1 MSNVSRKKYIPAE
14 SRVTRVLARTR
25 PTMAS
30 PAASFDA
37 DAVAAYL
44 LDRRHLLSAFE
55 LYQDL
60 ISPPATSTKAGERDV
75 VRDGDADARAKLE
88 AFFGDQKRFALS
100 DVRAHADA
108 VDGTPRQPSPP
119 RAPNH
124 RSSPPPDGATRRD
137 LTLDPNLTLS
147 LQQSLRFARR
157 SGSRSP
163 ASSSPSTSEDA
174 RRRTSRG
181 FARSARRARCP
192 PRPSI
197 KTTSGKTR
205 TLKTHLPSSNASTKP
220 RATTRAPSRTPRP
233 TASSTAPSAWTWRT

>member
-1 MSNVSRKKYIPAE
+1 MERFVSNVSRKKYIPAE

-100 DVRAHADA
+100 DVRAHYDA

-119 RAPNH
+119 VPRITARLLP
-124 RSSPPPDGATRRD
+124 RTARRD
-137 LTLDPNLTLS
+137 
-147 LQQSLRFARR
+147 
-157 SGSRSP
+157 G
-163 ASSSPSTSEDA
+163 
-174 RRRTSRG
+174 
-181 FARSARRARCP
+181 
-192 PRPSI
+192 I
-197 KTTSGKTR
+197 
-205 TLKTHLPSSNASTKP
+205 
-220 RATTRAPSRTPRP
+220 
-233 TASSTAPSAWTWRT
+233 

>member
-1 MSNVSRKKYIPAE
+1 
-14 SRVTRVLARTR
+14 
-25 PTMAS
+25 MAS

-108 VDGTPRQPSPP
+108 VDEAMAIWEPET
-119 RAPNH
+119 H
-124 RSSPPPDGATRRD
+124 
-137 LTLDPNLTLS
+137 
-147 LQQSLRFARR
+147 
-157 SGSRSP
+157 
-163 ASSSPSTSEDA
+163 ASHA
-174 RRRTSRG
+174 LY
-181 FARSARRARCP
+181 
-192 PRPSI
+192 
-197 KTTSGKTR
+197 TSGGR
-205 TLKTHLPSSNASTKP
+205 
-220 RATTRAPSRTPRP
+220 
-233 TASSTAPSAWTWRT
+233 

>member
-1 MSNVSRKKYIPAE
+1 MSKSFSSSEAE
-14 SRVTRVLARTR
+14 SSLAFARGPG

-30 PAASFDA
+30 PAASLDA

-60 ISPPATSTKAGERDV
+60 ISPGGAASTKAGERDV

-100 DVRAHADA
+100 DVRAHAGA
-108 VDGTPRQPSPP
+108 VDGAPRDTPRPP
-119 RAPNH
+119 NR

-192 PRPSI
+192 PRR
-197 KTTSGKTR
+197 GGVKTR
-205 TLKTHLPSSNASTKP
+205 M
-220 RATTRAPSRTPRP
+220 ATQLWSLNK
-233 TASSTAPSAWTWRT
+233 